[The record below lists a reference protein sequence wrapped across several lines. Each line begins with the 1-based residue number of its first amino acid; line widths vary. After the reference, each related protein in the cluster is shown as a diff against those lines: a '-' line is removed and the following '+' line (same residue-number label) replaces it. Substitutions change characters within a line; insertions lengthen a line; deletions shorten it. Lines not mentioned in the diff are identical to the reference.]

1 MTQNHQK
8 NETSLGRRDFLKIF
22 TISGLALGVG
32 AQILDFFQTEE
43 FPRFSETRLLMGTV
57 VNLTVVSPDGS
68 LNQSVVEKTF
78 SEMQRWI
85 AMFDHRSPES
95 PVALLNQTGELNHP
109 SDEVINVFEKSLS
122 YAHLTKG
129 AFDIT
134 VKPVLDAYRQGAAI
148 TPELRA
154 LIDYEQVLI
163 HKDQI
168 ILTKPGAQVTLDGIA
183 KGAVI
188 DAGVATLLTHGFEN
202 VLVEAGGDLMA
213 NGNRGNGAEWKIGIN
228 HPRNNA
234 AGLISQIN
242 IQNLALATSGDYQN
256 HFSTD
261 FSQHHILNPQTG
273 ESPPE
278 LASVTVLAS
287 TALDADALSTAVMVL
302 GPDAGLKLVKNLPGT
317 EALIVTKELAIYTSQ
332 GFPS

>member
-1 MTQNHQK
+1 MTLDHQK
-8 NETSLGRRDFLKIF
+8 NENGLGRRDFLKIF
-22 TISGLALGVG
+22 AISGLALGVG
-32 AQILDFFQTEE
+32 SKILDTFQTEE
-43 FPRFSETRLLMGTV
+43 VHRFSETRLLMGTV
-57 VNLTVVSPDGS
+57 VNLTVVSPDGKR
-68 LNQSVVEKTF
+68 NQSVVEKTF

-85 AMFDHRSPES
+85 AMFDHRIPTS
-95 PVALLNQTGELNHP
+95 PVAQLNQTGELNHP

-122 YAHLTKG
+122 YAHLTEG

-134 VKPVLDAYRQGAAI
+134 VKPVLDAYRQGATI

-154 LIDYEQVLI
+154 LIDYQQVAI
-163 HKDQI
+163 QKDQI
-168 ILTKPGAQVTLDGIA
+168 ILTKPGVQVTLDGIA

-188 DAGVATLLTHGFEN
+188 DAGVAALGSHGFEN
-202 VLVEAGGDLMA
+202 VLVEAGGDLLA
-213 NGNRGNGAEWKIGIN
+213 TGNRGNSTEWKIGIN

-234 AGLISQIN
+234 AGLLSQIDVH
-242 IQNLALATSGDYQN
+242 NLAVATSGDYQN

-261 FSQHHILNPQTG
+261 FSQHHILKPQTG

-302 GPDAGLKLVKNLPGT
+302 GPDTGLKLINNLPGI
-317 EALIVTKELAIYTSQ
+317 EALIVTKELIIYTSQ